1 MKRDAL
7 AALAA
12 NRYWAEA
19 DGRAALA
26 AWRASGES
34 VAAFAARHGLG
45 AKRLVR
51 WQRRLAAPPLA
62 PPTGFASL
70 ELITSAAAD
79 PITIRVGAIEIVAP
93 NASPA
98 WVAAL
103 VTELTRS
110 A

>member
-12 NRYWAEA
+12 NRYWTEA
-19 DGRAALA
+19 DGRTALV

-34 VAAFAARHGLG
+34 LAAFAERHVLG
-45 AKRLVR
+45 TKRLVR
-51 WQRRLAAPPLA
+51 WQRRLEAPQPA
-62 PPTGFASL
+62 PPTGFAAL
-70 ELITSAAAD
+70 ELITGGAD

>member
-12 NRYWAEA
+12 NRYWTEA

-26 AWRASGES
+26 AWRASGEPL
-34 VAAFAARHGLG
+34 AAFAARHGLG
-45 AKRLVR
+45 PKRLVR
-51 WQRRLAAPPLA
+51 WQRRLDTPQPA
-62 PPTGFASL
+62 PPTGFAPL
-70 ELITSAAAD
+70 ELITGVAD
-79 PITIRVGAIEIVAP
+79 PIRIRVGVVEIVAP

-103 VTELTRS
+103 VIELARS

>member
-1 MKRDAL
+1 
-7 AALAA
+7 
-12 NRYWAEA
+12 
-19 DGRAALA
+19 
-26 AWRASGES
+26 
-34 VAAFAARHGLG
+34 
-45 AKRLVR
+45 VR
-51 WQRRLAAPPLA
+51 WQRRLDAPPPPA
-62 PPTGFASL
+62 PPTGFAAL
-70 ELITSAAAD
+70 ELITGAAD